1 LLVAVF
7 NQSLEDYQGGRDF
20 DALKAFADSLKP
32 LCSPGARDLCDEDQL
47 KKIDEYTALGKDAL
61 EALIENGNKQVEE
74 AEQTFKDEVAK
85 LQSAY
90 EQLMKDKDD
99 AIAAVKA
106 SGVGMAKSVLATL

>member
-1 LLVAVF
+1 
-7 NQSLEDYQGGRDF
+7 
-20 DALKAFADSLKP
+20 
-32 LCSPGARDLCDEDQL
+32 
-47 KKIDEYTALGKDAL
+47 
-61 EALIENGNKQVEE
+61 LIENGNKQVEE